1 MILGVII
8 GTSDLPAD
16 LRIGSNRIAG
26 RFADNVNAVLTG
38 ATLDG
43 VSVRE

>member
-16 LRIGSNRIAG
+16 LWIGPNRIAG